1 MLELNIS
8 DELYPKK
15 LLLLRKPPQKLF
27 IEGNIELLNNP
38 TLAIVGSRKITEYGK
53 KYAALFSSKI
63 SSYGVSII
71 SGLALGIDTV
81 AHENSKNSSGK
92 TIAVIGSGFNKIF
105 PEENSV
111 LAKQIIDFGGCI
123 ISEYPPDSKVDMK
136 NFPRRNQIICG
147 LSDGILVIEAT
158 KKSGSTLTGN
168 LGLSY
173 NKNVF
178 CIPRNIGEI
187 KGTGTNDLIKKGAKL
202 VTSPQD
208 ILQEFNINYEFTLK
222 QEQISLPNINIK
234 PEYQEIFNLFSTTPI
249 SIEELCKKSKLSISE
264 INQKL
269 TLMEIEGY
277 IKSLP
282 GNKFERL

>member
-27 IEGNIELLNNP
+27 IEGNIELLSKP
-38 TLAIVGSRKITEYGK
+38 TLAIVGSRKNTEYGR
-53 KYAALFSSKI
+53 KYATFFSSEI

-71 SGLALGIDTV
+71 SGLALGIDTI
-81 AHENSKNSSGK
+81 AHENSKNSTGK
-92 TIAVIGSGFNKIF
+92 TIAVIGSGFNEIF
-105 PEENSV
+105 PKENSV
-111 LAKQIIDFGGCI
+111 LVKQIIDLGGCI
-123 ISEYPPDSKVDMK
+123 ISEYPPDSKVNMK

-147 LSDGILVIEAT
+147 LADGILVIEAAQ
-158 KKSGSTLTGN
+158 KSGSTLTGN

-173 NKNVF
+173 NKKVF
-178 CIPRNIGEI
+178 CIPRDIGEI
-187 KGTGTNDLIKKGAKL
+187 KGIGTNDLIKKGAKL

-208 ILQEFNINYEFTLK
+208 ILQEFNMDYDFTFK
-222 QEQISLPNINIK
+222 QKQISSSIINIK
-234 PEYQEIFNLFSTTPI
+234 PEYQEIFNLISTTPI